1 MKIKG
6 IKRGQ
11 SIELLE
17 QINEIPDGTEIIIDL
32 KISSDDEN
40 TKHKR
45 SLTDEE
51 RLAKLNQLFGR
62 WKDQSEL
69 LEIYEEI
76 DRERHSYHGREI
88 DSFEYGE
95 IDAELNFKPL
105 TEAKMIQQSKSAL
118 EAYLRP

>member
-1 MKIKG
+1 MKVRG
-6 IKRGQ
+6 IKRGK

-40 TKHKR
+40 TKYKH

-51 RLAKLNQLFGR
+51 RLTKLNQLFGK
-62 WKDQSEL
+62 WKDQPEL

-76 DRERHSYHGREI
+76 DRERHSYRGREI
-88 DSFEYGE
+88 D
-95 IDAELNFKPL
+95 
-105 TEAKMIQQSKSAL
+105 
-118 EAYLRP
+118 